1 MSKRKREPIRMC
13 IGCQKRA
20 FQKELI
26 RLQKEKGQIV
36 LYSGEGRSF
45 YLCRVCLQGN
55 RHISK
60 IIAGRMKIDK
70 SSVEA
75 LLKELS
81 SNVKD

>member
-1 MSKRKREPIRMC
+1 MKKRVPIRMC
-13 IGCQKRA
+13 IACQKRE

-26 RLQKEKGQIV
+26 RVQKRENKMI

-45 YLCRVCLQGN
+45 YLCKACLDGK
-55 RHISK
+55 HISN
-60 IIAGRMKIDK
+60 IISGRMKIDK
-70 SSVEA
+70 RSVEA